1 MGPLPKGR
9 CFMAN
14 LKGWIHPIPW
24 SPQLIL
30 QVDPGN
36 PMGCLDLIPTNP
48 RWKTR
53 VPKVGCKYTLVDIDW
68 DTWAMKKNKP
78 WLIAVF
84 LGIDYTT
91 PFIWGL
97 EHTMK
102 LGSRYETTRIQ
113 RKVGGCLFVAH
124 MNPMGYSNDGPGLVA
139 SPVGWGPSTWCS
151 KFFYHV
157 TPWGI
162 GSFFFGD
169 SGKIDKSGSFRKMH
183 ILDVLVLLFFF
194 PTVLFGIFVRLHPQQ
209 LEVPHFFCVIL
220 PQMSEQTSLVCQ
232 CLCKL
237 VTMWVT

>member
-1 MGPLPKGR
+1 MENKVFR
-9 CFMAN
+9 WA
-14 LKGWIHPIPW
+14 KIH
-24 SPQLIL
+24 L
-30 QVDPGN
+30 
-36 PMGCLDLIPTNP
+36 
-48 RWKTR
+48 
-53 VPKVGCKYTLVDIDW
+53 LVDIDW

-84 LGIDYTT
+84 LGIDCTT

-97 EHTMK
+97 EQTMK

-113 RKVGGCLFVAH
+113 WKVGGCLFVAH

-194 PTVLFGIFVRLHPQQ
+194 FQQFYSVFLSGFIRNNWKFHTFFVW
-209 LEVPHFFCVIL
+209 FCL
-220 PQMSEQTSLVCQ
+220 R
-232 CLCKL
+232 
-237 VTMWVT
+237 WVKKHHWYASVFVN